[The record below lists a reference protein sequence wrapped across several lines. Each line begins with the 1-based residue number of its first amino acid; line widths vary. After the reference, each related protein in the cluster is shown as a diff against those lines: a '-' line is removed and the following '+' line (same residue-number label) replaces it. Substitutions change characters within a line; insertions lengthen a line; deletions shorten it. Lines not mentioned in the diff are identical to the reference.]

1 MRRFEKIILTDCDG
15 VLLNWEQGFHHWMI
29 RHGYEMKGDWDLTY
43 DIAEKYGLDDKTKKH
58 LVKMFNENADIGYLA
73 PLRDAVT
80 YVRRIHEQLGYT
92 FIVITSLTKSQNA
105 QDLRIWNLQKLFGNT
120 TFSKFHFLDTG
131 QDKDDVLSMP
141 IYKDSGYFW
150 VEDKWQNA
158 ECGEKYG
165 LNPCLIAHGHNEHVT
180 NFPRYENWREIYEA
194 LK

>member
-1 MRRFEKIILTDCDG
+1 MTDCDG